1 MTERV
6 YVSPEI
12 YAHLCPEGQ
21 QLKKELDDLLAR
33 KAYKED
39 IYRAMVRYF
48 THKNGIVAS
57 GQVVVKKPC
66 PDCSMWLVEFPK
78 P

>member
-39 IYRAMVRYF
+39 IWQAMVKYF
-48 THKNGIVAS
+48 SHKNGIS
-57 GQVVVKKPC
+57 NGRVVVQKPC
-66 PDCSMWLVEFPK
+66 PVCSMWLVEPPK
-78 P
+78 S